1 MLTPEQLEMRA
12 HGLGASEIGAVAGLN
27 PFQPP
32 ISVWLEKTKRAE
44 PFRGN
49 ARTRRGNAM
58 EPSILAWWAERRG
71 AKDLEIPGTLRDA
84 KEEWLFATPDQI
96 GTVNGERMLCEAKYV
111 GWRVVDRWP
120 VDEIP
125 DYVLAQTTIQQRVT
139 GIHLCDVAAWLECD
153 DFEQPERIIPTAY
166 CSELADALIEVGREF
181 WFEHVLKDRP
191 PAVDAS
197 AAWGSYLAK
206 RFPRDRGPIIE
217 ATEEADAIV
226 ARLFRAK
233 ADKARAEMA
242 EAEAEHELKQLI
254 GDNAGVERWKRW
266 RVTWKRDARGAV
278 SWKKVAE
285 ALGAPSSLIE
295 QFTGEPSRRF
305 LAKEF

>member
-1 MLTPEQLEMRA
+1 MLTSEQLEMRA
-12 HGLGASEIGAVAGLN
+12 RGLGASEIGTVAGLN
-27 PFQPP
+27 PFQAS

-49 ARTRRGNAM
+49 SRTKRGDLM
-58 EPSILAWWAERRG
+58 EPHIRAWWADRRG
-71 AKDLEIPGTLRDA
+71 ATDLEIPGTLRDP
-84 KEEWLFATPDQI
+84 KNEWLFATPDQI

-120 VDEIP
+120 IDEVP
-125 DYVLAQTTIQQRVT
+125 DYVLAQTTIQQHVT
-139 GIHLCDVAAWLECD
+139 GIHRCDVAAWLECD
-153 DFEQPERIIPTAY
+153 EHEIPERIIETPY
-166 CSELADALIEVGREF
+166 SPELAEALIEVGREF

-197 AAWGSYLAK
+197 KAWGTYLAK

-226 ARLFRAK
+226 ARLFKAK
-233 ADKARAEMA
+233 ADMARAEMA
-242 EAEAEHELKQLI
+242 KDEAENELKALI
-254 GDNAGVERWKRW
+254 GDNAGIERWKKW
-266 RVTWKRDARGAV
+266 RVTWKRDARGLV

-285 ALGAPSSLIE
+285 AAGASQSLIDSH
-295 QFTGEPSRRF
+295 TGEPFRRF